1 MPAIEL
7 PSSQLISKLDQPVT
21 ALHLIIRGQV
31 RVKYPG
37 GEYTLGKGDIIG
49 ICEVCS
55 EVHYLEYETIADTT
69 MISYP
74 HTSYESLSD
83 LLSKNPDLSN
93 LFLISIFRQIT
104 ILLNNCAISDLT
116 CSRLSSD
123 LTKYYDMYQQ
133 VAKKYRVEPGTL
145 KDIET
150 VNTYISEE
158 SPDEWLNSYYLG
170 LVHIF
175 SDNNLLSKFR
185 DPAISMGFI
194 RKGSLDFHKTYL
206 SLEERFQ
213 YQNKL
218 FNYYFDDSQNDLFEL
233 YTSLYFKIGA
243 NNTESESILNIIE
256 NIISYAKDCYFA
268 NHEKINTRIQKF
280 QTTLSH
286 IHSETTETKEVDDGS
301 MHTQI
306 AGSMNVILNYA
317 GMDSDFCTKLVK
329 HINSFKA
336 VEDKNSTAE
345 SVCTLRK
352 HLTASFY
359 NLYETIVLKS
369 LKDTKIPVPVQ
380 MFLYYGYID
389 EELAGEENCNYLY
402 KLLKTLTGQSING
415 VYTFYDW
422 LVAIYNGEKD
432 PSRNEFDED
441 YDNYVHKQRASG
453 SLTNE
458 EIRDLQENTMHKVLF
473 ELHNIFPSANKVTYG
488 RVTTFCPFFASDS
501 IYKSLSSSYVSAS
514 VILDSLE
521 KLRAVDFTLF
531 YRETMGF
538 TIVESLGK
546 EQMHIE
552 CLPDSILMPNIGTRG
567 VMWQEIE
574 GRKRNSPSRM
584 IYSIFHMEDLNNTLI
599 RLAGEYR
606 WEMCKRIQSTRWNDV
621 SVSSLTSEYFDYVQF
636 YRKNNEL
643 TAEAKERVKTSLQ
656 RARNSFKEMF
666 VRDYQ
671 LWVLFEASGSPRLNK
686 VARRILFTY
695 CPFSKELR
703 DKLNQNPTF
712 AEFNTRYKM
721 IQDKNLYK
729 INILIQRLNSQ
740 ATAIPT
746 ALEQERDF
754 WKM

>member
-7 PSSQLISKLDQPVT
+7 PSSQWISKVDQPVT

-49 ICEVCS
+49 ICEICS
-55 EVHYLEYETIADTT
+55 EVHYLEYETISETT

-123 LTKYYDMYQQ
+123 LTKYYDIYQQ
-133 VAKKYRVEPGTL
+133 VAKKYRVESGTL

-206 SLEERFQ
+206 SLDERFQ
-213 YQNKL
+213 YQKKL
-218 FNYYFDDSQNDLFEL
+218 FYYFFDDSQNDLFEL
-233 YTSLYFKIGA
+233 FTSLYFKIGA

-256 NIISYAKDCYFA
+256 NIISYAKDNYFA
-268 NHEKINTRIQKF
+268 NHEKINIRIQKF
-280 QTTLSH
+280 QSTLSRVH
-286 IHSETTETKEVDDGS
+286 AETTENKEVDDGS
-301 MHTQI
+301 MHAQI
-306 AGSMNVILNYA
+306 AGSMNIILNYA
-317 GMDSDFCTKLVK
+317 GMDADFCTKLIK

-359 NLYETIVLKS
+359 SLYETIVLKS

-453 SLTNE
+453 SLSND
-458 EIRDLQENTMHKVLF
+458 EIRDLQENTLHKVLF

-514 VILDSLE
+514 IILDSLE

-538 TIVESLGK
+538 TIDESLGK

-666 VRDYQ
+666 IRDYQ

-729 INILIQRLNSQ
+729 INILIQRLHSQ
-740 ATAIPT
+740 ATEIPT
-746 ALEQERDF
+746 ALEQEREF